1 MSDTP
6 LVSVVIL
13 SWNRIDDLRFTL
25 ETLRGDSHPRLEVIV
40 VDNASTDGTPDMVRA
55 EFPSVRLI
63 ELPENIGIAGWNAG
77 FEVARGRYILVLD
90 DDSYPE
96 AGAVAAGVEYMEAHP
111 RCGVAG
117 FRVYNEPLQIE
128 ETRVFQTGP
137 ELMFTGCGAMIRRS
151 VIGKVGMFDEFI
163 FLYEHEVEFSMRVW
177 NAGFRVDYVPGATVH
192 HRASQKN
199 RGIRRN
205 KDCRRVYYTARNTM
219 YVFLKHYSMRNILF
233 RAFRVF
239 AGRLLGGILAGCGR
253 KVAGGLL
260 SGIYHGVRVR
270 HSKRLL
276 QEEIQQWYGCGMYTG
291 GFFFDDPAYR
301 LRRPKLLSG
310 IRFSPSSRNIPSEP
324 S

>member
-1 MSDTP
+1 MIDAP

-25 ETLRGDSHPRLEVIV
+25 ATLQGDSYPRLDVIV

-63 ELPENIGIAGWNAG
+63 ELPENIGIAGWNNG
-77 FEVARGRYILVLD
+77 FAIARGRYILVLD

-96 AGAVAAGVEYMEAHP
+96 SGAISGGVEYMEAHP

-117 FRVYNEPLQIE
+117 FRVYNELREME
-128 ETRVFQTGP
+128 ETRVFRAGP
-137 ELMFTGCGAMIRRS
+137 ELMFTGCGALIRRD
-151 VIGKVGMFDEFI
+151 VIGHVGMFDEFI

-177 NAGFRVDYVPGATVH
+177 NAGFRIDFVPGATVR

-199 RGIRRN
+199 RGMHSN

-219 YVFLKHYSMRNILF
+219 YVFMKHYSVRYIIF
-233 RAFRVF
+233 RTFRVF
-239 AGRLLGGILAGCGR
+239 LGRLIGGMMAGCGR
-253 KVAGGLL
+253 KVATALV
-260 SGIYHGVRVR
+260 SGIYHGVRAR
-270 HSKRLL
+270 RTNRCL
-276 QEEIQQWYGCGMYTG
+276 QEEIQQWYGYGMYAG

-301 LRRPKLLSG
+301 LRRPKILEG
-310 IRFSPSSRNIPSEP
+310 IRFSPSSKKIPPDP